1 MMLIGLSQE
10 KLVET
15 LFLLIK
21 VISNQWEIIRF
32 IGKIVEVVILT
43 NKTLL
48 FMQIWHHLVE
58 KKFV

>member
-21 VISNQWEIIRF
+21 VIRNLWEIIRS
-32 IGKIVEVVILT
+32 IEKIVEVVILT

-48 FMQIWHHLVE
+48 FMQIW
-58 KKFV
+58 